1 MESNNESD
9 SAKSVKS
16 STNLVNESSNKDIIQ
31 IQIQMQ
37 IQRQEYE
44 NQPNQH

>member
-31 IQIQMQ
+31 IQIK